1 MKNTNTRNI
10 VTHTSEDKS
19 EASSK
24 LSIIKKNKKKHLNF
38 VNYNYIQIK
47 IKEQNY

>member
-24 LSIIKKNKKKHLNF
+24 LFIIKKKHLNF
-38 VNYNYIQIK
+38 VHYNYIQIK